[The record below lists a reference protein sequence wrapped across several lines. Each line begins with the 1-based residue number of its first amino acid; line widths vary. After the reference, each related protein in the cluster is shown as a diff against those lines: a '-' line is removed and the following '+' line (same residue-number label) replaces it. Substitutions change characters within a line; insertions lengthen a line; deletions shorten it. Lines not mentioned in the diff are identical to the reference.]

1 MFNTYDLNKEE
12 SWFLGLFHSDGNL
25 FNNRIKFEMKDE
37 DIIYKLR
44 AITGGSSVGYYKK
57 NSTFYYRCD
66 IRKLNIKIPIED
78 LQIIPKKSL
87 VLTYPNVNVMKP
99 DYLRGIFDGDG
110 TFGRYKQ
117 RRGYTIKFAIYSAS
131 LSYAHSLF
139 ETITSLGFD
148 VNFVTRRTQQNPIY
162 SIQKA
167 GSVALDFLEYIYKD
181 SIEML
186 RLNRKFEKYLSVLG
200 LHKLYKNT

>member
-1 MFNTYDLNKEE
+1 MCFYTASYTY
-12 SWFLGLFHSDGNL
+12 
-25 FNNRIKFEMKDE
+25 R
-37 DIIYKLR
+37 
-44 AITGGSSVGYYKK
+44 SV
-57 NSTFYYRCD
+57 SRS
-66 IRKLNIKIPIED
+66 RR
-78 LQIIPKKSL
+78 LQIIPRKSL
-87 VLTYPNVNVMKP
+87 ILQNPKVNLIFP
-99 DYLRGIFDGDG
+99 DYLRGVIDGDG

-139 ETITSLGFD
+139 ETITSLGFN
-148 VNFVTRRTQQNPIY
+148 VNFVTRKTQQNPIY

-181 SIEML
+181 SIEIL
-186 RLNRKFEKYLSVLG
+186 RLDRKFEKYLNILE